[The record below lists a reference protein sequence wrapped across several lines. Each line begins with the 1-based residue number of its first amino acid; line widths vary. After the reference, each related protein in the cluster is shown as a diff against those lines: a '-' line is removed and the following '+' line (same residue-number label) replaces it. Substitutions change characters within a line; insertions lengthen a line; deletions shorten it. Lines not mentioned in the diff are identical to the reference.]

1 MQHSF
6 ILRGLLTAA
15 LVGVGLVASAQTI
28 KVGMVNTYS
37 GPNATLGDGID
48 KGVKLY
54 MKLNADKLPKGVNVE
69 LIVRDDGG
77 TNPDK
82 AKQLAQ
88 ELIVRDKVQML
99 TGVVWTPNAMAIAPL
114 TAEAKIPF
122 VISNAG
128 ASVITT
134 RSPYI
139 ARASFTL
146 WQSSYPMGQWAAK
159 KFKRAYIAVTD
170 FSPGH
175 DCEEAFEKAFTAGG
189 GQIVGK
195 ARMPFNTDFIPYM
208 QRAKDAKPD
217 VLFVFIPAGRQAT
230 QVMKAYGDLG
240 LDKAG
245 IKFIGPGDIVTDEE
259 LPSMGDVPLGVI
271 STHHYSAAA
280 DRPAN
285 KAFVAA
291 WRKEYGDKVIP
302 NFLAVAAYD
311 GMDMMYTAIREQ
323 NGKVDPDKTM
333 EIFKRYKNANSPRGP
348 IAIDPETRDIVQNMY
363 IRETRKVNGQLANV
377 ELETIPMV
385 KDMWKEFNKK

>member
-208 QRAKDAKPD
+208 HARQGCQ
-217 VLFVFIPAGRQAT
+217 AGCVVR
-230 QVMKAYGDLG
+230 VHPGRPSG
-240 LDKAG
+240 H
-245 IKFIGPGDIVTDEE
+245 PGDEG
-259 LPSMGDVPLGVI
+259 L
-271 STHHYSAAA
+271 
-280 DRPAN
+280 
-285 KAFVAA
+285 
-291 WRKEYGDKVIP
+291 W
-302 NFLAVAAYD
+302 
-311 GMDMMYTAIREQ
+311 
-323 NGKVDPDKTM
+323 
-333 EIFKRYKNANSPRGP
+333 
-348 IAIDPETRDIVQNMY
+348 
-363 IRETRKVNGQLANV
+363 
-377 ELETIPMV
+377 
-385 KDMWKEFNKK
+385 

>member
-1 MQHSF
+1 M
-6 ILRGLLTAA
+6 
-15 LVGVGLVASAQTI
+15 
-28 KVGMVNTYS
+28 
-37 GPNATLGDGID
+37 
-48 KGVKLY
+48 
-54 MKLNADKLPKGVNVE
+54 
-69 LIVRDDGG
+69 
-77 TNPDK
+77 
-82 AKQLAQ
+82 
-88 ELIVRDKVQML
+88 
-99 TGVVWTPNAMAIAPL
+99 
-114 TAEAKIPF
+114 
-122 VISNAG
+122 
-128 ASVITT
+128 
-134 RSPYI
+134 
-139 ARASFTL
+139 
-146 WQSSYPMGQWAAK
+146 
-159 KFKRAYIAVTD
+159 
-170 FSPGH
+170 
-175 DCEEAFEKAFTAGG
+175 
-189 GQIVGK
+189 
-195 ARMPFNTDFIPYM
+195 
-208 QRAKDAKPD
+208 
-217 VLFVFIPAGRQAT
+217 FIPAGRQAT

-311 GMDMMYTAIREQ
+311 GMDMIYTAIREQ